1 MSLLATASPWTN
13 NEVPKKR
20 VPTMGNPLAKTRTMD
35 NGSPLDDAPST
46 NHSPLT
52 PEDVQVET
60 IERQNNV
67 HKLIEKITTI
77 GAENDGSHLAEFN
90 PLPLPELNQHKNFP
104 KLDNLLPDPLV
115 QGEKGPKGHQYSYEN
130 RTLGNVS
137 NYNTSYDAPT
147 VFQQQLQQEPRPYYA
162 KMGLGDHNLMEK
174 INYMIHL
181 LEEQQHERTNN
192 ITEEFLLYTFLGVF
206 VIYVVDSFSRSGG
219 KYTR

>member
-13 NEVPKKR
+13 NDPPKKR

-35 NGSPLDDAPST
+35 NGSPVDEAPSS

-52 PEDVQVET
+52 PEDVQAET
-60 IERQNNV
+60 TERQNNV

-90 PLPLPELNQHKNFP
+90 PLPLPELNQHKSFP
-104 KLDNLLPDPLV
+104 KLDDLLPDQNQRVPN
-115 QGEKGPKGHQYSYEN
+115 GHQYSYEN

-137 NYNTSYDAPT
+137 NYNTSYESPI
-147 VFQQQLQQEPRPYYA
+147 VYQQQQESKPYYA
-162 KMGLGDHNLMEK
+162 KMGLGNDNLMEK

-181 LEEQQHERTNN
+181 MEEQQHERTNN

>member
-13 NEVPKKR
+13 NDPPKKR
-20 VPTMGNPLAKTRTMD
+20 VPTMGNPLAKHRTMD
-35 NGSPLDDAPST
+35 NVSAFDEAPSS
-46 NHSPLT
+46 NQIPLT
-52 PEDVQVET
+52 PEDVQAET
-60 IERQNNV
+60 TERQNNV

-90 PLPLPELNQHKNFP
+90 PLPLPELNQHKSFP
-104 KLDNLLPDPLV
+104 KLDDLLPGPKDV
-115 QGEKGPKGHQYSYEN
+115 ASKGPQYSYEN
-130 RTLGNVS
+130 RTLGSAS
-137 NYNTSYDAPT
+137 NYNTSYESPI
-147 VFQQQLQQEPRPYYA
+147 VYQQQHQDAKPYYA
-162 KMGLGDHNLMEK
+162 KMGLGNDNLMEK

-181 LEEQQHERTNN
+181 MEEQQHERTNN